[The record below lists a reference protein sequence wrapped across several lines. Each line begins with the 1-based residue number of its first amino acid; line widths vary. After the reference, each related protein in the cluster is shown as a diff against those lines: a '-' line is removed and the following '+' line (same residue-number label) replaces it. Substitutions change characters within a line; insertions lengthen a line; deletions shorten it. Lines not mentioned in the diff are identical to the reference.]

1 MERAFYCWNLSK
13 KSGIEG
19 PDLVFWPWVGAGL
32 CGGFDEVP
40 DEDEA
45 VEVCDFE
52 VL

>member
-1 MERAFYCWNLSK
+1 M
-13 KSGIEG
+13 
-19 PDLVFWPWVGAGL
+19 PWVGGGAL
-32 CGGFDEVP
+32 CVDFEEDEAP